1 MSDQADIPPL
11 PDETIVYRAA
21 RSRSWIDPDNG
32 GLLPIAFELRPGEPG
47 ASVSYNCS
55 IDIARTSLT
64 TCYGVAEL
72 EVGAIRRGDAR
83 LDVIPDTLDHA
94 EIRGLPR
101 KDEEPEL
108 NEYLTDIL
116 SRLSRLI
123 WQGKHVAPKA

>member
-1 MSDQADIPPL
+1 
-11 PDETIVYRAA
+11 
-21 RSRSWIDPDNG
+21 
-32 GLLPIAFELRPGEPG
+32 
-47 ASVSYNCS
+47 
-55 IDIARTSLT
+55 
-64 TCYGVAEL
+64 
-72 EVGAIRRGDAR
+72 
-83 LDVIPDTLDHA
+83 LDHA